1 MGRGTTGDADEREGR
16 EGMVRRQGGRGE
28 EAGGGGGVTGE
39 EGWGRVRLAT
49 SCAPSLSKL
58 ILSCSADELLY
69 LGRPSFVAQS
79 V

>member
-1 MGRGTTGDADEREGR
+1 MGDADEREGR

-28 EAGGGGGVTGE
+28 EAGGGGGTGE

-49 SCAPSLSKL
+49 GCAPSLSQL
-58 ILSCSADELLY
+58 IFSCSADELLY